1 MSKQQTQYIIMLS
14 FAAVL
19 ISIDQLTKITIDQ
32 NFFLSESITFIP
44 KILSITHFHNSGAAW
59 NLLDGHM
66 CFLTFITIIAAG
78 VIFYYFWRSM
88 QQSKWLNIALLLM
101 FSGAV
106 SNFIDR
112 AWHGYVIDMF
122 KIEFIDFPVFNMA
135 DSYLVIGVCLLMIY
149 IFVIDKEGSRS

>member
-1 MSKQQTQYIIMLS
+1 MSKQQAQYIIMLS

-19 ISIDQLTKITIDQ
+19 ISIDQLVKIIIDQ
-32 NFFLSESITFIP
+32 NISLSENITFIP
-44 KILSITHFHNSGAAW
+44 KVLSITHVHNSGAAW

-66 CFLTFITIIAAG
+66 CLLTFITIFAAG

-88 QQSKWLNIALLLM
+88 QQSRWLNVALLLM

-112 AWHGYVIDMF
+112 IWHGYVIDMF

-135 DSYLVIGVCLLMIY
+135 DSYLVVGVCLLIIY
-149 IFVIDKEGSRS
+149 IFIIDRKEQ

>member
-1 MSKQQTQYIIMLS
+1 MSKQQAQYIIMLS

-19 ISIDQLTKITIDQ
+19 ISIDQLVKIIIDQ
-32 NFFLSESITFIP
+32 NISLSESVTFIP
-44 KILSITHFHNSGAAW
+44 KILSITHVHNSGAAW

-66 CFLTFITIIAAG
+66 CFFTFITIIAAG
-78 VIFYYFWRSM
+78 VIFYYFWRSI

-112 AWHGYVIDMF
+112 VWHGYVIDMF
-122 KIEFIDFPVFNMA
+122 QTKFIDFPVFNMA
-135 DSYLVIGVCLLMIY
+135 DSYLVVGVCLLIIY
-149 IFVIDKEGSRS
+149 IFIIDKKG

>member
-1 MSKQQTQYIIMLS
+1 MLS

-19 ISIDQLTKITIDQ
+19 ISIDQLVKILIDQ
-32 NFFLSESITFIP
+32 NISLNESVAFIP
-44 KILSITHFHNSGAAW
+44 KILSITHLHNSGAAW

-88 QQSKWLNIALLLM
+88 QQSKWWNMALLLM

-112 AWHGYVIDMF
+112 VWHGYVIDMF
-122 KIEFIDFPVFNMA
+122 QTKFIDFPVFNIA
-135 DSYLVIGVCLLMIY
+135 DSYLVVGVCLLIIY
-149 IFVIDKEGSRS
+149 IFIIDRKGQ